1 METLQKL
8 SRMMMRVDE
17 HLLIETTIGPKVV
30 MIEKGCRML
39 VAWVVENTPTAEGAM
54 MEAATQQ
61 IAVREDITEI
71 KNL

>member
-17 HLLIETTIGPKVV
+17 HLLIETTIGHKVV

-39 VAWVVENTPTAEGAM
+39 VAWVVENIPTAEGAM

>member
-30 MIEKGCRML
+30 MIEKG
-39 VAWVVENTPTAEGAM
+39 
-54 MEAATQQ
+54 
-61 IAVREDITEI
+61 
-71 KNL
+71 